1 MKRKH
6 VTVRTLPGLV
16 LIAGLAALPNGG
28 AAEPAGGRVI
38 AGTRLGLSDGAQVSH
53 VDAFADW
60 RLPWSWTWE
69 SGLGLQTYA
78 ASSLGWLGDG
88 DEDAVTGSLGPCLRL
103 THAALPVAIVGGSSP
118 TFIGRN
124 RFGAR
129 NMGSAFQFTSH
140 IGVAWAVAPRFELG
154 YRFQHMSNA
163 GIDDDN
169 PGLNSH
175 LVTFAWRF

>member
-6 VTVRTLPGLV
+6 LTARILPGPV
-16 LIAGLAALPNGG
+16 LIAVLTALAESAS
-28 AAEPAGGRVI
+28 AEPAGGRVI

-60 RLPWSWTWE
+60 RLPWGWAWE
-69 SGLGLQTYA
+69 NGLAVQTYA

-88 DEDAVTGSLGPCLRL
+88 DEDAVTGSFGPCIRL
-103 THAALPVAIVGGSSP
+103 TYNTLPIAIVGGSSP

-175 LVTFAWRF
+175 MVTLAWRF